1 MGSRQDEPMT
11 SHIIR
16 LCRRALKHVVTASA
30 GLAICVTIAASTAQ
44 PARAGTF
51 DAFGPENYRRAIGKP
66 VVVIRSFSV
75 LNPETTDVM
84 RVVGYGPTGLPGQPA
99 TSAVILL
106 NGARIFGPDDFRRR
120 GRWGVV
126 QSLENPVSLRTENQ
140 LTVELRGAP
149 GSGVAI
155 RIIGVDNDP
164 PTIVATA
171 APPPNGNGWNRTPV
185 TVTFAC
191 ADATSGIAVCPAP
204 AVVSTEG
211 AGQIISGTAVD
222 KAGNSAT
229 ASVTLNIDGTPPD
242 LTVSIP
248 DDAACQALAHIEGTV
263 EDSLS
268 GVAGVACN
276 GVPALLSGSS
286 FTCHV
291 PLVKGP
297 NTIAVS
303 ARDRADNLQSESVQL
318 DFADPALELAYV
330 DQFQLRWWD
339 KGSGAIYDGAF
350 YRPVVPA
357 GFHAL
362 AHYGQGDFGTPRGFS
377 FAARELKPGALA
389 APSGYQQI
397 WNDRGSGADLDGSM
411 WRPVCPTGYASLG
424 VVAQAGYGTPALDA
438 ISCVREDLLLPGKV
452 GNQIYNDRKSGGDH
466 DIGAWQVVP
475 EDGSGLFVGAFT
487 AIQDLYAVPAGPMFV
502 LDPEAVRKS
511 FAGCTS
517 HAPSPAQI
525 EQMVKDFGPTIRLH
539 PDDNYVMDGPEET
552 LDESAYL
559 TWGHVQNETD
569 YDNFYYW
576 LSGRMKT
583 SSDFL
588 MADVESRVQTD
599 PGFGDANFR
608 HWLELD
614 LGPTSGPPANLLL
627 QAGDMSRARAFVRVR
642 RWDHLFTE
650 LQFWFF
656 YPYNGP
662 GKWRLQ
668 IGDIDTQYVYMTTA
682 GRHFGDWE
690 QVTLRVANNPLR
702 LALVN
707 LSRHDFSEWVTSSQF
722 GSRLQFDGTHPLVYA
737 ARDSHAHYPT
747 AGTQYYKRV
756 THTSFGLGHIDV
768 DLMDLTAGGGPEFDS
783 FLPGNYVIVA
793 TETVP
798 DANGDE
804 QERVVDP
811 EWLNFEGRWGQYE
824 RLRFTYTYDYG
835 FDDYTYTFK
844 EVGSGPSG
852 PPRKGVWKNG
862 PSSQLF
868 WWTRNL
874 ETDEVCHDGV
884 DNDGDGWVDTGDADC
899 HQLEPA
905 SRLYGDCNS
914 FPLPF
919 GDPRAGTICEN
930 RCYGRWSG
938 AGWTDC

>member
-1 MGSRQDEPMT
+1 MK
-11 SHIIR
+11 SHLFRI
-16 LCRRALKHVVTASA
+16 CKGARAHAATAIV
-30 GLAICVTIAASTAQ
+30 GFAICAAAAATGAQ
-44 PARAGTF
+44 PARSGTF
-51 DAFGPENYRRAIGKP
+51 DAFGPERYSRENGKP
-66 VVVIRSFSV
+66 VVVTDTFSV
-75 LNPETTDVM
+75 LNPDTTY
-84 RVVGYGPTGLPGQPA
+84 RIRIVGFGPTGRSGGSVA
-99 TSAVILL
+99 SAVVWL
-106 NGARIFGPDDFRRR
+106 NGSRIFGPEDFRGRGRR
-120 GRWGVV
+120 GIG
-126 QSLENPVSLRTENQ
+126 QLLEKPVSLN
-140 LTVELRGAP
+140 TVNRLSVKTRGAP
-149 GSGVAI
+149 GSEVAI
-155 RIIGVDNDP
+155 RIIGDDDDP
-164 PTIVATA
+164 PTIVASVD
-171 APPPNGNGWNRTPV
+171 PLPNGNGWHRSTV
-185 TVTFAC
+185 TVSFVC
-191 ADATSGIAVCPAP
+191 ADVTSGIAVCPAP
-204 AVVSTEG
+204 VVVSTEG
-211 AGQIISGTAVD
+211 AGQIVIGTAVD
-222 KAGNSAT
+222 KAGNT
-229 ASVTLNIDGTPPD
+229 ASTAVALNIDRTPPE
-242 LTVSIP
+242 LTVDVP
-248 DDAACQALAHIEGTV
+248 DDVACQAVATITGTA

-268 GVAGVACN
+268 GIAGVECN
-276 GVPALLSGSS
+276 GVPAALTGSS
-286 FTCHV
+286 FTCDV
-291 PLVKGP
+291 QLVKGP
-297 NTIAVS
+297 NTIEVS
-303 ARDRADNLQSESVQL
+303 ARDRADNLQTESVAI
-318 DFADPALELAYV
+318 DFSDPALELAYV

-350 YRPVVPA
+350 YRPVVPP
-357 GFHAL
+357 GYRIL
-362 AHYGQGDFGTPRGFS
+362 AHYGQGDFGIPRGFT

-389 APSGYQQI
+389 APSGYQHI

-411 WRPVCPTGYASLG
+411 WQPVCPAGYASLG
-424 VVAQAGYGTPALDA
+424 VVAQAGYGTPALDD

-452 GNQIYNDRKSGGDH
+452 GNQIYNDRKSGGDL

-475 EDGSGLFVGAFT
+475 EDGSGLFVGAFS

-525 EQMVKDFGPTIRLH
+525 EQMVKDFGPIIRLH

-559 TWGHVQNETD
+559 TWGHVQNESD
-569 YDNFYYW
+569 YDNFTYW
-576 LSGRMKT
+576 ISGRVKT

-588 MADVESRVQTD
+588 MADVESQVETD

-608 HWLELD
+608 HWLDLD

-668 IGDIDTQYVYMTTA
+668 IGNIDTQYVYMTTA

-707 LSRHDFSEWVTSSQF
+707 LSRHDFSQWLTSSQF
-722 GSRLQFDGTHPLVYA
+722 GIHLQFDGTHPLVYA
-737 ARDSHAHYPT
+737 ARDSHAHYPN

-756 THTSFGLGHIDV
+756 THRSFGLGHIDV
-768 DLMDLTAGGGPEFDS
+768 DLMDLTAGGGPEFES
-783 FLPGNYVIVA
+783 YLPGKYVIVA
-793 TETVP
+793 TEMVP

-905 SRLYGDCNS
+905 SRLYGDCNG

-919 GDPRAGTICEN
+919 GDSRAGTICEN